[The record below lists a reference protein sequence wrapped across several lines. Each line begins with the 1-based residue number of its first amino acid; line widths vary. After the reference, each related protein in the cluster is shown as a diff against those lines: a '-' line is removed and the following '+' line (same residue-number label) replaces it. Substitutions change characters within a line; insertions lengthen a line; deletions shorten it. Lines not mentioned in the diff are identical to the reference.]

1 MIALITHLSSLEQ
14 RRDPRLLQTSESL
27 QGEIE
32 HRSEF
37 PPGLQLLLVGR
48 GAAFPGQGAA
58 SSWESR
64 EQAKCSWMDW
74 ASHNTQTLPE
84 RGLKGPVAP

>member
-1 MIALITHLSSLEQ
+1 M
-14 RRDPRLLQTSESL
+14 
-27 QGEIE
+27 
-32 HRSEF
+32 
-37 PPGLQLLLVGR
+37 LVGR

-64 EQAKCSWMDW
+64 ERAKRSWMDW

-84 RGLKGPVAP
+84 RGLKDPVAPRDDPDLVSLLPPVGKHLRRP